1 MQWKHVA
8 PGETLPFQ
16 FESRG
21 KLRHLNTHDM
31 KIHQIIVRAE
41 GWQETTAVS
50 VDRVGTYFREVFNNP
65 FCFSICV
72 LELKLDLNV
81 QG

>member
-65 FCFSICV
+65 FCFSMCTYV
-72 LELKLDLNV
+72 L
-81 QG
+81 

>member
-1 MQWKHVA
+1 MMQWKHVA

-50 VDRVGTYFREVFNNP
+50 VDRVGTYFRDQLYKNRSSRKFDSQRL
-65 FCFSICV
+65 FSR
-72 LELKLDLNV
+72 E
-81 QG
+81 

>member
-1 MQWKHVA
+1 MSGSQFGPSRTRAQSGAAADGMQWNYVA

-31 KIHQIIVRAE
+31 KIHQGRH
-41 GWQETTAVS
+41 
-50 VDRVGTYFREVFNNP
+50 D
-65 FCFSICV
+65 SI
-72 LELKLDLNV
+72 LLS
-81 QG
+81 